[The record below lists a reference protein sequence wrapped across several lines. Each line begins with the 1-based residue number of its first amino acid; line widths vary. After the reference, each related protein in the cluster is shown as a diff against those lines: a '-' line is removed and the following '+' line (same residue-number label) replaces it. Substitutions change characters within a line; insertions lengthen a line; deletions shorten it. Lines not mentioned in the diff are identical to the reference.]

1 MLRDGVEAQAIAMLA
16 QRKKL
21 EAQRKGMKEWI
32 CAILAPN
39 AWEELLQ
46 IETDIRKQK
55 RKHEFR
61 QIKIKQRITQWVAG
75 VFLFLICLAAL
86 VGLVLIMQRGN

>member
-55 RKHEFR
+55 RKH
-61 QIKIKQRITQWVAG
+61 
-75 VFLFLICLAAL
+75 
-86 VGLVLIMQRGN
+86 